1 MLSREGWAQVG
12 DHLGLSNRELD
23 VAILMFEGHARTQ
36 IAHRLGCAPG
46 TVRVYIDRLFAK
58 LNVADRLEMALRVIR
73 VAVALGA
80 LQGKEA
86 VSH

>member
-1 MLSREGWAQVG
+1 MLSRQGWAQVG
-12 DHLGLSNRELD
+12 DHLGLSDRELN

-36 IAHRLGCAPG
+36 IARRLGCAPG
-46 TVRVYIDRLFAK
+46 TIRVYIDRLFAK
-58 LNVADRLEMALRVIR
+58 LNVADRLDMALRVIR

-80 LQGKEA
+80 LRENVT